1 MAITTSLLTYIKKN
15 IVSQV
20 VSVTY
25 LLLDING
32 NNNGACGHDH
42 IDYNDELSP
51 CFLDKGQHAVV

>member
-1 MAITTSLLTYIKKN
+1 M
-15 IVSQV
+15 SQV

-32 NNNGACGHDH
+32 NNNGGCGHDH